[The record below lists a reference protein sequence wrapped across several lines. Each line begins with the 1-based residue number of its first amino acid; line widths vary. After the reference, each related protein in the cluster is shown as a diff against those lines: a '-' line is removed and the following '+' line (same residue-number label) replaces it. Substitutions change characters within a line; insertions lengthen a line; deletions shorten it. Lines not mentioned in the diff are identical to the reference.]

1 MCGKVVTFESMRYFV
16 HDFEGTKHRVCKAC
30 TQRAEGKA
38 LKFDPKTQRVR
49 VVERRDIEIRKQC
62 NICGKVFCY
71 SPLDVAKNKQK
82 ANMAVLSAIGSLGG
96 AMSGHYAASAVHQ
109 GNARNEMNGI
119 VDYDKCPQC
128 GSLDLRIMSKEEFL
142 FAMKKRNAHTM
153 MTGAALS
160 SADELKKFKELL
172 DMGVITQA
180 EFDAKKKQLLGL

>member
-1 MCGKVVTFESMRYFV
+1 M
-16 HDFEGTKHRVCKAC
+16 
-30 TQRAEGKA
+30 
-38 LKFDPKTQRVR
+38 KFDPKTQRVR